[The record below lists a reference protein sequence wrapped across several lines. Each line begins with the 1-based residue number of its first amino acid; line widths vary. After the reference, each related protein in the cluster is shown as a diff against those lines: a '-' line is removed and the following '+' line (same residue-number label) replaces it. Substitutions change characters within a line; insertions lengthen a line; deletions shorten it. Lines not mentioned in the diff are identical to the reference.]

1 MFSDVHTEF
10 ILTPLMEILSDGV
23 NACAPLPVGIENSAL
38 GEYFLQSLFLRMTGA
53 QEQKMK
59 CICWV
64 LATNDY
70 RYRYEFL
77 NIKKYGECS
86 AYSDKKDIYK
96 DISSLIHGLDNSF
109 SPISIL
115 DSVPLPEGRETE
127 IESNWKNSINSR
139 RNNEAAKIIAQKEA
153 DGTKL
158 TDEAKDRI
166 QTSIFNK
173 PYPLEEL
180 DSLIYAEKKSMFV
193 RNIASRLEALLENSP
208 LTSWDP
214 RGYQFF
220 KEHYIDVLSKKQ
232 LILTENEFLGNQL
245 QEYYKQI
252 VYDHRNRT
260 AHNTMSYQKDIPTL
274 STLSDQSF
282 VYKNY
287 FYRFA
292 ILILIDEVF
301 MMLFKKYRELAG
313 ESA

>member
-1 MFSDVHTEF
+1 
-10 ILTPLMEILSDGV
+10 
-23 NACAPLPVGIENSAL
+23 
-38 GEYFLQSLFLRMTGA
+38 
-53 QEQKMK
+53 
-59 CICWV
+59 
-64 LATNDY
+64 
-70 RYRYEFL
+70 
-77 NIKKYGECS
+77 
-86 AYSDKKDIYK
+86 
-96 DISSLIHGLDNSF
+96 
-109 SPISIL
+109 
-115 DSVPLPEGRETE
+115 
-127 IESNWKNSINSR
+127 
-139 RNNEAAKIIAQKEA
+139 
-153 DGTKL
+153 
-158 TDEAKDRI
+158 
-166 QTSIFNK
+166 
-173 PYPLEEL
+173 
-180 DSLIYAEKKSMFV
+180 MFV